1 MNQTPT
7 LFMMRRIQAS
17 QIKEEVKRL
26 WCLANFELPED
37 VVDALKSSMEEEDS
51 EFGREVLEKILE
63 NARIA
68 SEKKIP
74 ICQDTGFSVVF
85 LYIGQEVEV
94 TGGNISEM
102 VEEGIREGT
111 RDGYLRA
118 SIVNDPIKR
127 INTGDNTPPVLH
139 VETVP
144 GESVRIVVM
153 AKGAGSENMSGLKML
168 KPADGKNGIKEF
180 VLQKVRD
187 AGANACPPMVIGV
200 GIGGTAEKAMLLA
213 KKACARPLTERS
225 QEMSEFESEL
235 LKEINCL
242 GIGPGGFGGRTTAL
256 AVNIESFPCH
266 IAMLPAA
273 VNINCHA
280 CRRKEVII

>member
-1 MNQTPT
+1 
-7 LFMMRRIQAS
+7 MRTIRAS

-26 WCLANFELPED
+26 WCLASFELPED

-51 EFGREVLEKILE
+51 ESGREVLEKILE

-68 SEKKIP
+68 SKKKIP
-74 ICQDTGFSVVF
+74 ICQDTGFPVVF
-85 LYIGQEVEV
+85 LYIGQEVEI
-94 TGGNISEM
+94 TGGNISEV

-111 RDGYLRA
+111 IAGYLRA
-118 SIVNDPIKR
+118 SIVSDPVKR

-139 VETVP
+139 VEIVQ
-144 GESVRIVVM
+144 GESVRIVVT

-213 KKACARPLTERS
+213 KKACVRPLTERS
-225 QEMSEFESEL
+225 QEMLEFESEL

-266 IAMLPAA
+266 MASLPVA

-280 CRRKEVII
+280 CRRKEVTL